1 MPDSTSAYK
10 PTILVVD
17 DTSANLTLLSHLLAG
32 QYRVVLANCGE
43 KCLMLAAATPP
54 PDLIL
59 LDVTM
64 PDLDGYDACRRL
76 KADAKTRDIPIIF
89 LTARS
94 DPGDEEF
101 GLDLGAVDYI
111 AKPFSGRVVL
121 ARLKAHLALKAQ
133 ADLLRNRSMDLE
145 ERVRVRGLEVTT
157 AQEAA
162 ILAMASIAETRD
174 SDTGNHIRRTQDYV
188 RALAVR
194 LRDHPD
200 YAQYL
205 SAACIERL
213 YQSAPLHDIGKVAI
227 PDRVLLKTGAYTAE
241 EFEVM
246 KQHTLLGHVA
256 ISRAEK
262 WVGAN
267 LEFLST
273 AKEIACGHH
282 ERWDGSGYPFGLAG
296 KAIPISA
303 RLMAVADVYDALVSR
318 RIYKASMAHE
328 AAMALIAESG
338 GSHFD
343 PEMVR
348 AFVAI
353 GEEVRDIAT
362 SLADT
367 DSELVQKSAYAREA
381 QDSATWEF
389 DCGDRVTA

>member
-1 MPDSTSAYK
+1 MRHDTPSAK

-17 DTSANLTLLSHLLAG
+17 DTADNLTLLSHLLSQ
-32 QYRVVLANCGE
+32 QYRVLLANSGGSG
-43 KCLMLAAATPP
+43 LAFARATPP

-59 LDVTM
+59 LDVMM
-64 PDLDGYDACRRL
+64 PVLDGYETCRLL
-76 KADAKTRDIPIIF
+76 KSNPETRDIPIIF
-89 LTARS
+89 LTALTGTS
-94 DPGDEEF
+94 DEEF
-101 GLDLGAVDYI
+101 GLDLGAVDYV
-111 AKPFSGRVVL
+111 AKPFSGRVML
-121 ARLKAHLALKAQ
+121 ARIKAHLALKAQ
-133 ADLLRNRSMDLE
+133 TDLLREKSLDLE
-145 ERVRVRGLEVTT
+145 ERVRVHGLQVTT
-157 AQEAA
+157 AQDAA

-188 RALAVR
+188 RALATR
-194 LRDHPD
+194 LRNHPD
-200 YAQYL
+200 YEDYL

-256 ISRAEK
+256 IARAEK

-318 RIYKASMAHE
+318 RVYKASMAHD
-328 AAMALIAESG
+328 AAMALIAQSG

-343 PEMVR
+343 PEMVK
-348 AFVAI
+348 AFLAI
-353 GEEVRDIAT
+353 GEEVRTIAT
-362 SLADT
+362 ILADA
-367 DSELVQKSAYAREA
+367 DSDMALKAAFLREA
-381 QDSATWEF
+381 QGTPSWEF
-389 DCGDRVTA
+389 DCGDLAPA